1 MADVQLGGG
10 GGKGKGV
17 KSKKMSTNVDLTPMV
32 DLAFLLIT
40 FFMLTTTLQK
50 PQTLQ
55 INMPKKVDKPDE
67 KFEIPESKVLTIIP
81 TKDNNVVYYEGIT
94 TPTFL
99 NTNYGKDGIRKVIMD
114 KQNKVAQKWGSKD
127 ETIVMIKPDSMS
139 TYKNMVD
146 ILDEMSITG
155 IKIYAMTDISD
166 IENESVADILQ
177 KAKEVK

>member
-10 GGKGKGV
+10 GKGKGGV

-55 INMPKKVDKPDE
+55 INLPKDIKDE
-67 KFEIPESKVLTIIP
+67 KDRPEVKESKVLTIIP

-94 TPTFL
+94 EPTFL
-99 NTNYGKDGIRKVIMD
+99 NTNYGKDGIRKIILD
-114 KQNKVAQKWGSKD
+114 KQQKVALEHGSKD
-127 ETIVMIKPDSMS
+127 ETIVLIKPDSMS

-155 IKIYAMTDISD
+155 VKIYAMADITD
-166 IENESVADILQ
+166 IENESVAKILNEAR
-177 KAKEVK
+177 KAQ